1 MMLNLHNTC
10 ILLHIWELLFVL
22 FPTLFLL
29 ACFVQ
34 VVELLLFI
42 RSISVATCLF
52 FFFELQS
59 QKKNYSCFF
68 NVSRMLPL
76 KRLVRTACVTAK
88 VCSGICLWQGVLW
101 LLSFVRHQHLCNSF
115 SHYSFFFFF
124 CSML

>member
-52 FFFELQS
+52 FFLS
-59 QKKNYSCFF
+59 CSHKKKIILVFLMCQGCC
-68 NVSRMLPL
+68 LL
-76 KRLVRTACVTAK
+76 KGL
-88 VCSGICLWQGVLW
+88 
-101 LLSFVRHQHLCNSF
+101 
-115 SHYSFFFFF
+115 
-124 CSML
+124 

>member
-52 FFFELQS
+52 FFFLS
-59 QKKNYSCFF
+59 CSHKKKIILVFLMCQGCC
-68 NVSRMLPL
+68 LL
-76 KRLVRTACVTAK
+76 KGL
-88 VCSGICLWQGVLW
+88 
-101 LLSFVRHQHLCNSF
+101 
-115 SHYSFFFFF
+115 
-124 CSML
+124 